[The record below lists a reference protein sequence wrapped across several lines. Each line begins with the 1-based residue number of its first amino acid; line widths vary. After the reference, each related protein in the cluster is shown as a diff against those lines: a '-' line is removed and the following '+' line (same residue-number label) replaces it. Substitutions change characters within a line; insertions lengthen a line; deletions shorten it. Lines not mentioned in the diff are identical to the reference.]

1 MESFSVQSEN
11 IRECDY
17 KNEHYS
23 VRDDGAVMRHPK
35 SLLQPRPLDNKWTY
49 GKFDET
55 SGYLLIGQ
63 ERVHR
68 IVCTAFHG
76 EPVGDRNIVDHEDT
90 NRHNNRPE
98 NLHWVTRLENVL
110 NNPITVAKIE
120 LICGSVEAFIANPLL
135 LQNHEKENP
144 NFKWMRKVT
153 PQEAKA
159 SYEKWLEWSKK
170 PVALRAGKGG
180 VVGEW
185 LYKTTKE
192 DSSNQFYGFQRWIC
206 QVVDR
211 TSESRFPLAPL
222 STVEG
227 EDVLQKY
234 RTALVAG
241 KDFLIST
248 YYKTVCREVV
258 YFEKEDKLRVLSER
272 IDGQRTPFY
281 IFEIWADN
289 GIIYHKIVGSY
300 GKMRQK
306 GIEEA
311 MHDLSKYNRQEW
323 KYTRNKP

>member
-1 MESFSVQSEN
+1 MQSEN

-23 VRDDGAVMRHPK
+23 VRGDGAVMRHPK

-49 GKFDET
+49 GKLDET

-76 EPVGDRNIVDHEDT
+76 EPVGDRNIVDHKDT

-120 LICGSVEAFIANPLL
+120 LICGSVEAFIANPSL
-135 LQNHEKENP
+135 LQNNEKENP

-180 VVGEW
+180 AVENG
-185 LYKTTKE
+185 YTKLHKRIQAINFMVFR
-192 DSSNQFYGFQRWIC
+192 DG
-206 QVVDR
+206 
-211 TSESRFPLAPL
+211 
-222 STVEG
+222 
-227 EDVLQKY
+227 
-234 RTALVAG
+234 LV
-241 KDFLIST
+241 
-248 YYKTVCREVV
+248 
-258 YFEKEDKLRVLSER
+258 KL
-272 IDGQRTPFY
+272 
-281 IFEIWADN
+281 
-289 GIIYHKIVGSY
+289 
-300 GKMRQK
+300 
-306 GIEEA
+306 
-311 MHDLSKYNRQEW
+311 
-323 KYTRNKP
+323 